1 MWIAALWVT
10 VLMLVVA
17 FAFVFEGGVTV
28 AREKSERHGAS
39 DISLPPPRAARLAV
53 ERAQVLAVPALRN
66 GAECFA
72 GWDEHHSTYHLNRAP
87 SLRAAL
93 ERY

>member
-1 MWIAALWVT
+1 MWIAVLWVA
-10 VLMLVVA
+10 VLMLIVA

-53 ERAQVLAVPALRN
+53 ERPRCSRSLP
-66 GAECFA
+66 FA
-72 GWDEHHSTYHLNRAP
+72 MAR
-87 SLRAAL
+87 
-93 ERY
+93 